1 MERNFALDK
10 ADRFTLQTKPH
21 GHGDVH
27 TLLHTSG
34 LLPKLRAN
42 GCTHLVF
49 FQDTNVLAFKA
60 IPAALG
66 ASIRRKLDMNSL
78 TVPRSPGEAAGAICK
93 LVRAGEP
100 PLVINVEYNQ
110 LDALLQAS
118 GKGGF
123 VGRIKAVKAGA
134 ELRALLARVGELPAG
149 WAAALP
155 RYTAADKADGAG
167 AETAGGAA
175 AAAASEYLEQWAVRK
190 EPNATWKFS
199 KSRQTFLLK
208 GWPHSHR
215 VSRDSFKHL
224 LNYLQTL
231 PEGTATKTIEQAKQ
245 VATSAEKDELALEAR
260 VAARKELAADADA
273 ADEEDDEDN
282 ETGGGG
288 GAAQDGGIAA
298 LEEQRAMLKI
308 QRARALRVLNA
319 LVAAKSSQE
328 FEQ

>member
-1 MERNFALDK
+1 MSKGSVK
-10 ADRFTLQTKPH
+10 AKQ
-21 GHGDVH
+21 
-27 TLLHTSG
+27 
-34 LLPKLRAN
+34 
-42 GCTHLVF
+42 
-49 FQDTNVLAFKA
+49 
-60 IPAALG
+60 
-66 ASIRRKLDMNSL
+66 RRKK
-78 TVPRSPGEAAGAICK
+78 K
-93 LVRAGEP
+93 L
-100 PLVINVEYNQ
+100 
-110 LDALLQAS
+110 
-118 GKGGF
+118 
-123 VGRIKAVKAGA
+123 KARK
-134 ELRALLARVGELPAG
+134 PD
-149 WAAALP
+149 AAAS
-155 RYTAADKADGAG
+155 AA
-167 AETAGGAA
+167 TAGGAA

>member
-1 MERNFALDK
+1 MAEQMITRAGTPIVLFKHKILVPQSSLTCLFSQSAQGDALFSCLSRGK
-10 ADRFTLQTKPH
+10 SRPQR
-21 GHGDVH
+21 
-27 TLLHTSG
+27 
-34 LLPKLRAN
+34 LRAHVVR
-42 GCTHLVF
+42 HLSSLRTKS
-49 FQDTNVLAFKA
+49 DRCSYTNDPMGKGSVKA
-60 IPAALG
+60 KQ
-66 ASIRRKLDMNSL
+66 RRKK
-78 TVPRSPGEAAGAICK
+78 K
-93 LVRAGEP
+93 L
-100 PLVINVEYNQ
+100 
-110 LDALLQAS
+110 
-118 GKGGF
+118 
-123 VGRIKAVKAGA
+123 KARK
-134 ELRALLARVGELPAG
+134 PD
-149 WAAALP
+149 AAAS
-155 RYTAADKADGAG
+155 AAM
-167 AETAGGAA
+167 AGGAA